1 MDNNSMAIKKLKFHM
16 TGRNQ
21 QIVPC
26 LVGPTGIGKTAIAN
40 QVAAD
45 LGRELIY
52 FNMSQQNQGDNALPV
67 PQNGDMK
74 GMLKTFV
81 DMIVKALSGKAINTE
96 VEDDESEESNTLVKY
111 ALHHKFQEIIDN
123 PDKQYII
130 MCDEIARAQI
140 PVISEWMTVLTELQ
154 IQGQK
159 FGNNVR
165 FIAAMNPSSTM
176 KGYEDTDY
184 IATEMDPAHLT
195 RFNFIYM
202 KEDRLDWLEWAKKND
217 VHPFVIQF
225 LEDAK
230 NIGYFYGHPVDDVR
244 MRTPKGWYQ
253 LSDML
258 KDAEAAGLFESD
270 RAFVASIISDQIG
283 YDAGPDFAKMMWDA
297 LETIPLSKVTT
308 GKPADKKLVK
318 QFANSELQKQIV
330 TIDSWMA
337 EMKEQDLQFTPQDV
351 ANFIAFWETMKS
363 DDAKVKVAHHI
374 THNFLK
380 TDANG
385 IVSDC
390 IANMFYNGDGVYNKP
405 FADFMERMTRLAD
418 VS

>member
-1 MDNNSMAIKKLKFHM
+1 
-16 TGRNQ
+16 
-21 QIVPC
+21 
-26 LVGPTGIGKTAIAN
+26 
-40 QVAAD
+40 
-45 LGRELIY
+45 
-52 FNMSQQNQGDNALPV
+52 
-67 PQNGDMK
+67 
-74 GMLKTFV
+74 
-81 DMIVKALSGKAINTE
+81 
-96 VEDDESEESNTLVKY
+96 
-111 ALHHKFQEIIDN
+111 
-123 PDKQYII
+123 
-130 MCDEIARAQI
+130 
-140 PVISEWMTVLTELQ
+140 
-154 IQGQK
+154 
-159 FGNNVR
+159 
-165 FIAAMNPSSTM
+165 
-176 KGYEDTDY
+176 
-184 IATEMDPAHLT
+184 
-195 RFNFIYM
+195 
-202 KEDRLDWLEWAKKND
+202 
-217 VHPFVIQF
+217 
-225 LEDAK
+225 
-230 NIGYFYGHPVDDVR
+230 

-258 KDAEAAGLFESD
+258 KDAESAGLFDSD

-351 ANFIAFWETMKS
+351 ANFIAFWDTMKS

-380 TDANG
+380 TD
-385 IVSDC
+385 
-390 IANMFYNGDGVYNKP
+390 ANMFYNGDGVYNKP